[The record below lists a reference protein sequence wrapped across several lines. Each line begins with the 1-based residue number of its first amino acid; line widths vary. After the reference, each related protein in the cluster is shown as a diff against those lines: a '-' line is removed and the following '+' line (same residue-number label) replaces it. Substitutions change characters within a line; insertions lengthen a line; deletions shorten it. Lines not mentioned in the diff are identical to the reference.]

1 MMGLIVLDLSRL
13 LSRAARRVPTGID
26 RVEHAYAETL
36 LSVARSRLRYAA
48 LHPLG
53 RFTHLPTARAR
64 QFVERT
70 GYLWQHAMPR
80 SKVDPTFEP
89 VADAQAPERSANG
102 VQGLARRLY
111 AGMMLPHASPRFLR
125 DTNRARPTYLLV
137 SHHHLH
143 QPHAIETAKR
153 RLGANFVCFIHDLI
167 PIELPEYGRPLEAE
181 KHRRRMETA
190 TRLADAI
197 VVNSAATRDALMPFM
212 RKAGRDVPLL
222 VAPLGV
228 DTRRMEL
235 SCTKATE
242 PYFIYI
248 GTIEPRKNHLLL
260 FNIWRRL
267 AETMGER
274 TPKLLLVGQRGW
286 ENEMVLDVLERSE
299 SLRPHIRE
307 FNALPDIEVA
317 SLVRGA
323 RALLLP
329 SFAEGYGLPI
339 AEALSSGTPVLCS
352 DLPALREVGGNAPEY
367 LDPLDGLGWLAAV
380 SDYTEPASVRRARQI
395 ERIAAWSPPDWK
407 AHINAVMTLIG
418 DLSTPG
424 AAGLSEPLRLPA
436 P

>member
-1 MMGLIVLDLSRL
+1 MNGLIVLDLSRL

-53 RFTHLPTARAR
+53 RFAHLPTARAR

-70 GYLWQHAMPR
+70 GHLWQHAMPCP
-80 SKVDPTFEP
+80 KTDPTTQ
-89 VADAQAPERSANG
+89 VVLGSQAPESSAG
-102 VQGLARRLY
+102 SVQGLARRLY

-143 QPHAIETAKR
+143 QPDAIETAKR
-153 RLGANFVCFIHDLI
+153 RLGASFVCFIHDLI

-190 TRLADAI
+190 TRLADAL
-197 VVNSAATRDALMPFM
+197 VVNSAATRDALLPFM

-228 DTRRMEL
+228 DVRRTEP
-235 SCTKATE
+235 SCKPAAE

-267 AETMGER
+267 AETLGER

-299 SLRPHIRE
+299 ALRPHIRE
-307 FNALPDIEVA
+307 FNALPDVEVA

-329 SFAEGYGLPI
+329 SFAEGYGLPV
-339 AEALSSGTPVLCS
+339 AEALAAGTPVLCS

-380 SDYTEPASVRRARQI
+380 SDYTDPASIRRMWQI
-395 ERIAAWSPPDWK
+395 ERIAAWSPPNWD
-407 AHINAVMTLIG
+407 AHINAVLMLIG
-418 DLSTPG
+418 SLTTPR
-424 AAGLSEPLRLPA
+424 AANRPE
-436 P
+436 